1 MCRGDHRFPERP
13 RLNHNKTES
22 RCNLVLIAAAFI
34 TAYSIHNGNVEK
46 MSDRLNPLFGIG
58 CILSAQNLVVLV
70 DSARSDLLRGYHL
83 RSHPYDKRSG
93 SELQIRSRA
102 VTMKFRRISLP
113 FFQILFR
120 DNFYIIFVLQ
130 SGIFAIYQILRSG
143 SAPDTKEKT
152 RLWYECVNRDSTRH
166 TNRV

>member
-1 MCRGDHRFPERP
+1 MCRGDHRFPEKP

-70 DSARSDLLRGYHL
+70 DSVRNDLLRGYHL

-102 VTMKFRRISLP
+102 VTVKFCRIFSAILP
-113 FFQILFR
+113 SPLSRPFLYNVRF
-120 DNFYIIFVLQ
+120 IICNVRYLSDIAVRQ
-130 SGIFAIYQILRSG
+130 R
-143 SAPDTKEKT
+143 T
-152 RLWYECVNRDSTRH
+152 RYKRKDKIMV
-166 TNRV
+166 